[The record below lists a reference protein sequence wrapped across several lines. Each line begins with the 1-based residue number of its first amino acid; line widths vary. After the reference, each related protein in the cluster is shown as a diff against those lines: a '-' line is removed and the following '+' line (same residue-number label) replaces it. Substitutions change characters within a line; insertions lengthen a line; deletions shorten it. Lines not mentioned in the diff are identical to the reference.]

1 MNTPPIAA
9 QDAVI
14 SLHRSIGLRIIPR
27 TCCGEYGVWIHDNP
41 AWPRFGWDD
50 AALTSALANVRHLQG
65 RHLGTVEALGFDVR
79 TDTNVA
85 TLTDEVVRSSA
96 IEGEHLDPG
105 EVRSSIA
112 RRLGLETASLP
123 DPGEDVEGAVAMTLD
138 ASSNFEVPLTMERL
152 HGWHAA
158 LFPAGRSGMVRITVG
173 AWRTDEAGPMQVVSD
188 PVGRER
194 VHFQAP
200 AATRLEFEM
209 QRFLEWFAATEM
221 DPVLKAGVAHFWFVT
236 IHPFDDGNGRIGRA
250 IADMALAQADG
261 TKERFYS
268 MSKGIAARRAEY
280 YRQLEAAQ
288 RGDLDITAWLLWFL
302 DCLDQTIRDAGT
314 QLGAA
319 LARARLRQRIN
330 RHPLNER
337 QRTIIELLLDNFQG
351 HLTTS
356 KYAKLAKCSNDT
368 ALRDLRDLLAR
379 AIIVRNPAGGRSTSY
394 RLDAG

>member
-1 MNTPPIAA
+1 MHPSIAA
-9 QDAVI
+9 WIAVI
-14 SLHRSIGLRIIPR
+14 SLPRSLYRP
-27 TCCGEYGVWIHDNP
+27 E
-41 AWPRFGWDD
+41 WPRFTWDD
-50 AALTSALANVRHLQG
+50 AALTSALAGVRHLQG
-65 RHLGTVEALGFDVR
+65 RHLGRVEALGFDVR
-79 TDTNVA
+79 AETSVA

-112 RRLGLETASLP
+112 RRLGLDTTGLP
-123 DPGEDVEGAVAMTLD
+123 FPGDGVEGAVAMTLD
-138 ASSNFEVPLTMERL
+138 ATCNFESPLAAERL

-158 LFPAGRSGMVRITVG
+158 LFPTGRSGMIRITVG
-173 AWRTDEAGPMQVVSD
+173 AWRTDETGPMQVVSG
-188 PVGRER
+188 PLGRER

-200 AATRLEFEM
+200 AAARLECEM
-209 QRFLEWFAATEM
+209 QRFLEWFAATAI
-221 DPVLKAGVAHFWFVT
+221 DPVLKAAVAHFWFVT

-250 IADMALAQADG
+250 IADLALAQADG

-268 MSKGIAARRAEY
+268 MSKGIAARRTEY

-302 DCLDQTIRDAGT
+302 SCLDQTIRDAGT

-319 LARARLRQRIN
+319 LEKAQLRQQIN

-337 QRTIIELLLDNFQG
+337 QRKIIDRLLDNFQG

-356 KYAKLAKCSNDT
+356 KYTKLAKCSNDT
-368 ALRDLRDLLAR
+368 ALRDIRDLLAR
-379 AIIVRNPAGGRSTSY
+379 AIIVRNPGGGRSTSY
-394 RLDAG
+394 RLSTRQRQRGSAAG